1 MLPASS
7 GTNWIV
13 GGAAAAILLPAL
25 AIGVGMPFW
34 IACIVSAAAG
44 GGLAVVL
51 SPRRLFEGLDASG
64 VARGKIE
71 FARGLLTDAEP
82 LAVRLEVAVS
92 SIRTAKVA
100 ERVRHMARVSREIF
114 AGVEEDPL
122 RVDRVRR
129 FLTYYLPRAAELA
142 EAYALLEK
150 GTRDSSRLATTSS
163 LIDRLDVAF
172 SHYATSLQEA
182 DLGNLDI
189 ELKLLKS
196 SLDEDLGP
204 ARIDAAPDSDKTSA
218 PPDSDHPPDPNKRR
232 A

>member
-1 MLPASS
+1 MPPASS
-7 GTNWIV
+7 GMNWIA
-13 GGAAAAILLPAL
+13 GGAAAAVVLPLL
-25 AIGVGMPFW
+25 AITLDMPFW
-34 IACIVSAAAG
+34 IACVISATAG
-44 GGLAVVL
+44 GGIVVML

-64 VARGKIE
+64 AARGKIE
-71 FARGLLTDAEP
+71 FARELLTDAEP

-92 SIRTAKVA
+92 SIGTPKVA
-100 ERVRHMARVSREIF
+100 ERVRHLARVSREIF
-114 AGVEEDPL
+114 AGIEEDPL

-129 FLTYYLPRAAELA
+129 FLTYYLPRAADLV

-150 GTRDSSRLATTSS
+150 ATSRDTARMTATSD
-163 LIDRLDVAF
+163 LIDRLDAAF
-172 SHYATSLQEA
+172 THYATNLQEA

-204 ARIDAAPDSDKTSA
+204 SKIGAQ
-218 PPDSDHPPDPNKRR
+218 PDPNKRS

>member
-1 MLPASS
+1 M
-7 GTNWIV
+7 NWIA
-13 GGAAAAILLPAL
+13 GGAAAAVVLPLL
-25 AIGVGMPFW
+25 AITLDMPFW
-34 IACIVSAAAG
+34 IACVISATAG
-44 GGLAVVL
+44 GGLVVML

-64 VARGKIE
+64 AARGKIE
-71 FARGLLTDAEP
+71 FARELLTDAEP

-92 SIRTAKVA
+92 SIGTPKVA
-100 ERVRHMARVSREIF
+100 ERVRHLARVSREIF
-114 AGVEEDPL
+114 AGIEEDPL

-129 FLTYYLPRAAELA
+129 FLTYYLPRAADLV

-150 GTRDSSRLATTSS
+150 APSRDTTRMTATSD

-172 SHYATSLQEA
+172 THYSANLQEA

-204 ARIDAAPDSDKTSA
+204 SKISA
-218 PPDSDHPPDPNKRR
+218 PPDPNKRS

>member
-1 MLPASS
+1 MQPASS
-7 GTNWIV
+7 GTNWIA

-25 AIGVGMPFW
+25 AVGVGMPFW
-34 IACIVSAAAG
+34 IAGIISVVAG
-44 GGLAVVL
+44 GGVVALL
-51 SPRRLFEGLDASG
+51 SPRKLFERLDASG
-64 VARGKIE
+64 AARGKIE
-71 FARGLLTDAEP
+71 FARDLLTDAEP
-82 LAVRLEVAVS
+82 LAVRLEVDVS

-100 ERVRHMARVSREIF
+100 ERVRHLARVSREIF
-114 AGVEEDPL
+114 AGVEQDPL

-150 GTRDSSRLATTSS
+150 GTRDTTRFSTTSD
-163 LIDRLDVAF
+163 LLDRLDVAF
-172 SHYATSLQEA
+172 THYAANLQEA

-204 ARIDAAPDSDKTSA
+204 SKIGPAPDSDKRSA
-218 PPDSDHPPDPNKRR
+218 
-232 A
+232 

>member
-1 MLPASS
+1 MPSAWS
-7 GTNWIV
+7 GMNWIV

-34 IACIVSAAAG
+34 IAGLISAATG
-44 GGLAVVL
+44 GGLVVLL

-64 VARGKIE
+64 AARGKIE
-71 FARGLLTDAEP
+71 FARELLTDAEP
-82 LAVRLEVAVS
+82 LAIRLEVAVS
-92 SIRTAKVA
+92 TIGTQKVA
-100 ERVRHMARVSREIF
+100 ERVRRMARISREIF
-114 AGVEEDPL
+114 AGIEEEPL

-129 FLTYYLPRAAELA
+129 FLTYYLPRAADLA

-150 GTRDSSRLATTSS
+150 SSTRDTKRLVATSD
-163 LIDRLDVAF
+163 LIDRLDAAF
-172 SHYATSLQEA
+172 THYAANLQEA

-204 ARIDAAPDSDKTSA
+204 PQIPA
-218 PPDSDHPPDPNKRR
+218 PPDPGKRR

>member
-1 MLPASS
+1 MPSASS
-7 GTNWIV
+7 GMNWIA
-13 GGAAAAILLPAL
+13 GGAAAAVLLPLL
-25 AIGVGMPFW
+25 AITLDMPFW
-34 IACIVSAAAG
+34 IACVISATAG
-44 GGLAVVL
+44 GGIVVML
-51 SPRRLFEGLDASG
+51 SPRKLFEGLDASG
-64 VARGKIE
+64 AARGKIE
-71 FARGLLTDAEP
+71 FARELLIDAEP

-92 SIRTAKVA
+92 SIGTPKVA
-100 ERVRHMARVSREIF
+100 ERVRHLARVSREIF
-114 AGVEEDPL
+114 AGIEDDPL

-129 FLTYYLPRAAELA
+129 FLTYYLPRAADLV

-150 GTRDSSRLATTSS
+150 AANRDSTRMTATSD

-172 SHYATSLQEA
+172 THYAANLQEA

-204 ARIDAAPDSDKTSA
+204 SKIGA
-218 PPDSDHPPDPNKRR
+218 PPDPNKRS

>member
-1 MLPASS
+1 MPPASS
-7 GTNWIV
+7 GMNWIA
-13 GGAAAAILLPAL
+13 GGAAAAVLLPLL

-34 IACIVSAAAG
+34 IASLISLAAG
-44 GGLAVVL
+44 GGIVVLL

-71 FARGLLTDAEP
+71 FARSLLTDAEP

-92 SIRTAKVA
+92 SIGTPKVA
-100 ERVRHMARVSREIF
+100 ERVRHLARISREIF

-122 RVDRVRR
+122 RIDRVRR
-129 FLTYYLPRAAELA
+129 FLTYYLPRAADLA

-150 GTRDSSRLATTSS
+150 GSPRDATRIAATSD
-163 LIDRLDVAF
+163 LIDRLDAAF
-172 SHYATSLQEA
+172 THYAANLQEA

-204 ARIDAAPDSDKTSA
+204 PPQLGAPSD
-218 PPDSDHPPDPNKRR
+218 PGKRR

>member
-1 MLPASS
+1 MSPALS
-7 GTNWIV
+7 GMNWIA

-34 IACIVSAAAG
+34 IACVISAAAG
-44 GGLAVVL
+44 GGLMVVL
-51 SPRRLFEGLDASG
+51 SPRRLFERLDSSG
-64 VARGKIE
+64 AARGKIE
-71 FARGLLTDAEP
+71 FARDLLTEAEP

-92 SIRTAKVA
+92 SIGTPKVA
-100 ERVRHMARVSREIF
+100 ERVRHLARISREIF

-122 RVDRVRR
+122 HVDRVRR
-129 FLTYYLPRAAELA
+129 FLTYYLPRAADLA
-142 EAYALLEK
+142 EAYAVLEK
-150 GTRDSSRLATTSS
+150 SSIPDTRRLAATSD
-163 LIDRLDVAF
+163 LIDRLDTAF
-172 SHYATSLQEA
+172 THYATNLQEA

-204 ARIDAAPDSDKTSA
+204 SQLPAPT
-218 PPDSDHPPDPNKRR
+218 DPGKRR

>member
-1 MLPASS
+1 MPPASP
-7 GTNWIV
+7 GTNWIA
-13 GGAAAAILLPAL
+13 GGAAAAILLPVL
-25 AIGVGMPFW
+25 VIGVGMPFW
-34 IACIVSAAAG
+34 IACIIGATAG
-44 GGLAVVL
+44 GGLAVLL
-51 SPRRLFEGLDASG
+51 SPRKLFEGLDASG
-64 VARGKIE
+64 AARGKIE
-71 FARGLLTDAEP
+71 FARDLLTDAEP

-92 SIRTAKVA
+92 SIRTPKVA
-100 ERVRHMARVSREIF
+100 ERVRHLARVSREIF

-122 RVDRVRR
+122 RVERVRR
-129 FLTYYLPRAAELA
+129 FLTYYLPRAAELV

-150 GTRDSSRLATTSS
+150 GSARDTTRLTATSE

-172 SHYATSLQEA
+172 THYATNLQEA

-204 ARIDAAPDSDKTSA
+204 SKIGAPPDPDKIGA
-218 PPDSDHPPDPNKRR
+218 PPDSNKRT

>member
-1 MLPASS
+1 MSPASS
-7 GTNWIV
+7 GMNWIV
-13 GGAAAAILLPAL
+13 GGAAAAVMLPLL
-25 AIGVGMPFW
+25 AIALDMPFW
-34 IACIVSAAAG
+34 IAGVISATAG
-44 GGLAVVL
+44 GGLVVML
-51 SPRRLFEGLDASG
+51 SPRKLFEGLDASG
-64 VARGKIE
+64 AARGKIE
-71 FARGLLTDAEP
+71 FARELLTDAEP

-92 SIRTAKVA
+92 SIGSPKVA
-100 ERVRHMARVSREIF
+100 ERVRHLARVSRKIF
-114 AGVEEDPL
+114 AGIEEDPL

-129 FLTYYLPRAAELA
+129 FLTYYLPRAADLV

-150 GTRDSSRLATTSS
+150 AASRDTARMSATSD

-172 SHYATSLQEA
+172 THYAANLQEA

-204 ARIDAAPDSDKTSA
+204 SKIGA
-218 PPDSDHPPDPNKRR
+218 PPDPNKRS

>member
-1 MLPASS
+1 MPQASS
-7 GTNWIV
+7 GMNWIA
-13 GGAAAAILLPAL
+13 GGAAAAVMLPVL

-34 IACIVSAAAG
+34 IACIIGAATG
-44 GGLAVVL
+44 GGLAVLL
-51 SPRRLFEGLDASG
+51 SPRKLFERLDASG
-64 VARGKIE
+64 AARSKIE
-71 FARGLLTDAEP
+71 FARELLTDAEP

-92 SIRTAKVA
+92 SIRTPKVA
-100 ERVRHMARVSREIF
+100 ERVRHLARVSREIF
-114 AGVEEDPL
+114 AGIEQDPL

-150 GTRDSSRLATTSS
+150 GSTRDATRLTTTSD

-172 SHYATSLQEA
+172 THYATNLQEA

-204 ARIDAAPDSDKTSA
+204 SKIGA
-218 PPDSDHPPDPNKRR
+218 PPDPSKRS